1 MADAEVMTAVGR
13 NEKIIKIG
21 DTVKYVNSDTVSRV
35 TDLKKDEKGKVWAL
49 LESTNLWYRGE
60 TLEPTD
66 IKAKE
71 KEEEEKFTAEE
82 LEEKFRKM
90 KETMQAFD
98 LGKAGGG
105 GAGG

>member
-66 IKAKE
+66 IKTKE
-71 KEEEEKFTAEE
+71 KEEEQKFTAEE

-90 KETMQAFD
+90 KETMQAFE